1 MQPGNGDERAAQRK
15 IDALG
20 MPEPLLRQLDENLWV
35 LERPLRVFGLE
46 IGARMTVIRLANGEI
61 FLHSP
66 VELDAETRAA
76 LGELGPVR
84 HIAAP
89 NKVHHLYFGEV
100 AAAYPEATRY
110 AAPGL
115 PEKRQDLS
123 FHEVLGEDPPAAW
136 SGEIDQL
143 WFRGAPHIEEIVF
156 CHRPSRTLLLT
167 DLAFNVRESRSL
179 WTQLWLRANGVYG
192 KFGPSRLVR
201 RLIRDEKAARACL
214 DRILAWDFDRVV
226 VSHGVVLQSRGRRV
240 LRDAYKWMG

>member
-1 MQPGNGDERAAQRK
+1 MQAGNSRERDERGRIASVGK
-15 IDALG
+15 
-20 MPEPLLRQLDENLWV
+20 PEPLLRPLDENLWV
-35 LERPLRVFGLE
+35 LERPLRVFGLQ
-46 IGARMTVIRLANGEI
+46 IGARMTVIRLANGDL

-66 VELDAETRAA
+66 VELGAEARGA
-76 LGELGPVR
+76 LDELGPVR

-89 NKVHHLYFGEV
+89 NKVHHLYFAEA

-115 PEKRQDLS
+115 PEKRRDLV
-123 FHEVLGEDPPAAW
+123 FHEVLGDDPPAAW

-167 DLAFNVRESRSL
+167 DLAFNVRATRSL
-179 WTQLWLRANGVYG
+179 WTQIWLRANGVYG

-201 RLIRDEKAARACL
+201 RLIRDESAARACL

-226 VSHGVVLQSRGRRV
+226 VSHGVVLQGRGRRV

>member
-1 MQPGNGDERAAQRK
+1 MNPGDGDERAARRK
-15 IDALG
+15 TTALG
-20 MPEPLLRQLDENLWV
+20 TPEPLLRRLDEDLWV

-66 VELDAETRAA
+66 VELDAEARAA

-89 NKVHHLYFGEV
+89 NKAHHLYFAEV

-115 PEKRQDLS
+115 PEKRRDLS
-123 FHEVLGEDPPAAW
+123 FHEVLGDQPPAAW
-136 SGEIDQL
+136 CGEIDQL
-143 WFRGAPHIEEIVF
+143 WFRGAPPIEEIVF

-167 DLAFNVRESRSL
+167 DLAFNVRETRSL

-192 KFGPSRLVR
+192 RFGPSRLVR
-201 RLIRDEKAARACL
+201 RLIRDEKAARTCL

-226 VSHGVVLQSRGRRV
+226 VSHGVVLSSRGRRV

>member
-1 MQPGNGDERAAQRK
+1 MRPGDTGERAADRK
-15 IDALG
+15 IAVDG
-20 MPEPLLRQLDENLWV
+20 TPEPLLRQLDEDLWT

-46 IGARMTVIRLANGEI
+46 IGARMTVIRLANGEL

-66 VELDAETRAA
+66 VDLDAATRAA
-76 LGELGPVR
+76 LGDLGPVR

-89 NKVHHLYFGEV
+89 NKVHHLYFAEV

-115 PEKRQDLS
+115 PEKRPDLV
-123 FHEVLGEDPPAAW
+123 FHNVLGDEPPAAW

-143 WFRGAPHIEEIVF
+143 WFRGAPHVEEIVF

-179 WTQLWLRANGVYG
+179 WTQLWLRANGVYAR
-192 KFGPSRLVR
+192 FGPSRLIR
-201 RLIRDEKAARACL
+201 ALIRDEKAARGCL